1 MSQAKTRAGITHA
14 IRSRLDFLD
23 ERLWKRFS
31 ARRLELIDTLDLS
44 KKKASEQEDQIREVA
59 NLLRVEF
66 DYPLEC
72 YPDFDKLVR
81 VAIQSVRRN
90 RKRLYR
96 SKRDDASESPEAK
109 RVKMYAS
116 STAEVSPVETMS
128 PADIRYSG
136 ARLPAGTHAPPPPP
150 PPPPPAASDV
160 QLFLSQILRLNSD
173 SQEDAEREYPRSKHF
188 LVLDRSRVAID
199 SMVQP
204 RIGRE
209 RVLPPIVPLSA
220 ARPFAG
226 AATLAEFSAAPP
238 RSWSHPLAVAPGT
251 AASGCAALVSLIE
264 RSLTC
269 LQSTS
274 APTANLELL
283 GRAIVTCAI
292 AVLFEKSFAKLNAT
306 SVEYLRE
313 KLAQERL
320 LARMFRELD
329 PPAVS
334 SIALSDEAAVC
345 TLCTL
350 LGGCAKDFGVD
361 AVVLPLCEVLW
372 GTVLREYP
380 LVLKNAV
387 PWRERD
393 QSGQC
398 ERGERWPRQGSP
410 GGAKPKE
417 EPDAT
422 GAAGAADTPDTALNS
437 LATVASTIHSQEHP
451 RKRVTLKFLTSV
463 LEFLYPAATSAVPRL
478 VELIENGKSA
488 FKLPLGNDLLVAS
501 LRDAHSGNPIGSDH
515 DLERIFSTRS
525 VIELEM
531 FVRRA
536 KDLRVNELTSTVV
549 SPPAVLLPPTHGPL
563 AAPLAGFR
571 FLLNLE
577 DTPRPLPRPRLPL
590 PPPAAPKFQPL
601 L

>member
-66 DYPLEC
+66 EYPLEC
-72 YPDFDKLVR
+72 FPDFDKLVR

-128 PADIRYSG
+128 PADIRYAG
-136 ARLPAGTHAPPPPP
+136 ARLPAGPHAPPPPP
-150 PPPPPAASDV
+150 PPPPANDV

-199 SMVQP
+199 SMVKP

-238 RSWSHPLAVAPGT
+238 RSWGHLLTPAPGA

-292 AVLFEKSFAKLNAT
+292 AVLFEKSFSKLNTT
-306 SVEYLRE
+306 SVEYLRD
-313 KLAQERL
+313 KLAHERL

-387 PWRERD
+387 PWHDGPSGQTERSERWPQAPRLKRERD
-393 QSGQC
+393 
-398 ERGERWPRQGSP
+398 
-410 GGAKPKE
+410 
-417 EPDAT
+417 
-422 GAAGAADTPDTALNS
+422 AAGAADAAGTNTTDTALNS
-437 LATVASTIHSQEHP
+437 LATVASTIHSREHP

-501 LRDAHSGNPIGSDH
+501 LRDAHSGSPIGSDH

-577 DTPRPLPRPRLPL
+577 ETPRPPPRLRLPL
-590 PPPAAPKFQPL
+590 PPPVAPKFQPL